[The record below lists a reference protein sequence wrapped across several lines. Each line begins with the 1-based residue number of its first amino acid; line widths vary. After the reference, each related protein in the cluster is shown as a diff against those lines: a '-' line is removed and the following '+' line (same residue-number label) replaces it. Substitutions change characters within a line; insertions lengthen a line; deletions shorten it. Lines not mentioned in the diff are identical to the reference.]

1 MIQPEPHDPR
11 VLSFVGDPEDYT
23 GALVDHIVNYP
34 PGCNINVR
42 RCESRSCRTAP
53 ESTLSCTDDMVVCAV
68 TETRQEECAGVN
80 IPVTFVTECSCSC
93 TAPTV
98 LINGKA
104 IGSDTDAPLERINV
118 TVNGQP
124 DNYLTDVNGE
134 FSLLIS
140 STVRRLILKATDP
153 NNNYNVA
160 FHVSDILV
168 GYTDPISVTIVMIRK
183 APFIQIDPT
192 QENELA
198 ISGSPSQQGTGV
210 ASINIPPNAF
220 FTLDGT
226 PYTGEVFVSLTFLDP
241 LDPDMLAII
250 PGRFVTLD
258 ANGEETII
266 ITQGV
271 FSLSSED
278 IAGNELIINGEIDV
292 SGTAGFALW
301 ELNPTATWTEIEVNP
316 GRKRRQITQ
325 QQYLGSFNPQ
335 NVNWWNIDKVLSEP
349 DCFFKVRVFQDNFAP
364 SNEIISGL
372 SFAPEVSQLLTTGTD
387 VVKYYFDPRSS
398 PCIRIKCPSAIAQA
412 TISIRGLESVYGVPG
427 LQVSVLPA
435 NITEYSTGIRSVLEA
450 TPYLYSIL
458 ENSTNTIFINTPL
471 NESGPFYL
479 TEQTCLDATINDLA
493 FWFTKETTFVEEDF
507 NDNFEGR
514 CVAKIDIRFFQS
526 AWMNASMFSSNNLS
540 AISTWGDNKYSIR
553 TAEINFLSGGYIW
566 MFDSCIEYRCSRE
579 NGTSN
584 DTTRVILGVT
594 NETYCE
600 YGTNH
605 RRKKRNGDPYGANF
619 IAPILDPTDLPSGF
633 FFTNMTTAEPAISDC
648 LASANNYTGILYCDP
663 VFVP

>member
-1 MIQPEPHDPR
+1 M
-11 VLSFVGDPEDYT
+11 
-23 GALVDHIVNYP
+23 DHIVNYP

-68 TETRQEECAGVN
+68 TETRQEECAGVI
-80 IPVTFVTECSCSC
+80 IPITFVTECSCSC

-98 LINGKA
+98 LINGKV
-104 IGSDTDAPLERINV
+104 IGSDTDAPLEGINV
-118 TVNGQP
+118 TVNGQT
-124 DNYLTDVNGE
+124 DNYFTDVKGE

-140 STVRRLILKATDP
+140 STVRRLILKATNP

-210 ASINIPPNAF
+210 ASINIPANAF
-220 FTLDGT
+220 FTLDRT

-278 IAGNELIINGEIDV
+278 NAGNELIINGEIDV
-292 SGTAGFALW
+292 SGTQGFALW
-301 ELNPTATWTEIEVNP
+301 ELDSSSATWKEIGVNA

-335 NVNWWNIDKVLSEP
+335 NANWWNIDKVLSEP

-364 SNEIISGL
+364 SNEITSGF
-372 SFAPEVSQLLTTGTD
+372 SFAPEVSQLLATGTD
-387 VVKYYFDPRSS
+387 VVKYYIDPTSS
-398 PCIRIKCPSAIAQA
+398 PCIRIKCPSTIAQA
-412 TISIRGLESVYGVPG
+412 TISIRGLESVYGVSG

-435 NITEYSTGIRSVLEA
+435 NTTEYSTGIRSVLEA

-458 ENSTNTIFINTPL
+458 ETSTTTIFINTPL

-479 TEQTCLDATINDLA
+479 TEQTCLDATINDNA

-514 CVAKIDIRFFQS
+514 CVAKIDIRFRPTS
-526 AWMNASMFSSNNLS
+526 ALNASVFSSYNLS

-553 TAEINFLSGGYIW
+553 TAEMNFLSSDYNY
-566 MFDSCIEYRCSRE
+566 MYDSCIEYRCSRE

-584 DTTRVILGVT
+584 DTTRVILGVSDEMFCDYT
-594 NETYCE
+594 S
-600 YGTNH
+600 GTGHN
-605 RRKKRNGDPYGANF
+605 RKKRNGIYYGPNF

-633 FFTNMTTAEPAISDC
+633 FFTNTTNPQPAINAC
-648 LASANNYTGILYCDP
+648 LASANNYTGLLYCDP
-663 VFVP
+663 D